1 MKVFEKRYILGPKI
15 LENLVGFKGF
25 EIEST
30 EAKNTVNDLIKDLS
44 EEEWDWIEMDLE
56 EVEALTFMKPLEWSP
71 KIDPRPDWR
80 IEEIQNQ
87 TQKEGTPT
95 KVHQANLGRDRE
107 IGWPRRNQ
115 TTQRPGNHYTK
126 VKDDRQ

>member
-1 MKVFEKRYILGPKI
+1 M
-15 LENLVGFKGF
+15 GFKGF

-30 EAKNTVNDLIKDLS
+30 EAKSTVNDLIKDLS

-56 EVEALTFMKPLEWSP
+56 EVKALTFMKPLEWSP
-71 KIDPRPDWR
+71 KINPRPNWR

-95 KVHQANLGRDRE
+95 KLGEAEAQTKQISAE
-107 IGWPRRNQ
+107 IVELTGSKETGQSNNQ
-115 TTQRPGNHYTK
+115 KTIVQEDN
-126 VKDDRQ
+126 QQ